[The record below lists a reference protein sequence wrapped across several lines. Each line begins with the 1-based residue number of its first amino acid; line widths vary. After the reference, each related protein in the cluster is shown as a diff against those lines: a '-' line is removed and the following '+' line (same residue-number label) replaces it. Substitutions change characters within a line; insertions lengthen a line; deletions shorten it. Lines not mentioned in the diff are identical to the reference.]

1 MKSSAKKVELAS
13 VDDLFSTEESRADA
27 QREKVL
33 EIPLSELH
41 PFKDHPFKVKDDEA
55 MMETADSIRQYGVLV
70 PAIARPDPNGGSE
83 LVAGHRRH
91 RASELAGKDTMPVI
105 VRDLDDDQATIIMVD
120 SNLQRESLL
129 PSERAFAYKMKL
141 EAIKHQGART
151 DLTSA
156 QVGPKLTAAEKI
168 AENSP
173 DSKSQI
179 KRFIRLTELIPK
191 LLDMVDE
198 KKIAF
203 NPAYE
208 LSFLKKEEQTQL
220 LDAMDSE
227 QATPSLSQAQRLKK
241 YSQEGHLT
249 LDMMRVIM
257 GEEKKSDLD
266 KITFSSD
273 TLRKYFPR
281 SYTPA
286 RMQETIIKLLEA
298 WQRKRQR
305 DQER

>member
-1 MKSSAKKVELAS
+1 MKLQRKGEFLSTRVQYIPLGRIRPNPQQPRRSFDEEGLAELA
-13 VDDLFSTEESRADA
+13 A
-27 QREKVL
+27 
-33 EIPLSELH
+33 
-41 PFKDHPFKVKDDEA
+41 
-55 MMETADSIRQYGVLV
+55 SIRSCGILQPLTVRRAGEGY
-70 PAIARPDPNGGSE
+70 E

-141 EAIKHQGART
+141 EAMKRQAGRPSKENCSQLGNDFGRKSSEVLAE
-151 DLTSA
+151 
-156 QVGPKLTAAEKI
+156 QVGQ
-168 AENSP
+168 
-173 DSKSQI
+173 SKNQI
-179 KRFIRLTELIPK
+179 FRYIRLTELIPE

-208 LSFLKKEEQTQL
+208 LSFLKKDEQTQL

-266 KITFSSD
+266 KITFTSD